1 MCAVEVNSEY
11 NEKEIKFVCDYC
23 HIDRATTLAEGE
35 ANKAAASALF
45 EALSQ
50 QGVKVRDVKGMCGYF
65 VFVFGLSSVYHF
77 HVKGLSNNWKFGMWI
92 NSLKPL
98 FSTENNDCDLDK
110 PFVQL
115 FCQRKEMIDKFKPSR
130 SDMLV
135 EMSYR
140 DWQSV
145 VDGNMTQLEWFADD
159 VSRMVKFIH
168 KHPILAYDGY
178 CNSTFLSYRPIKY
191 VVKNTVWGRARS
203 VGKKVARS
211 FLTYYSLHKAI
222 KIADNYPDTVYK
234 VACDL
239 YSTSTTPNRAFRVV
253 IYDDCIESEVT
264 DMVREV
270 FPNYPDKLDDYGDQ
284 NFCFTFQQGEDEYT
298 F

>member
-1 MCAVEVNSEY
+1 MEAATEY
-11 NEKEIKFVCDYC
+11 KEKEIKYVCEFH
-23 HIDRATTLAEGE
+23 HISREVAIAEGE
-35 ANKAAASALF
+35 ANKAVASTVF

-50 QGVKVRDVKGMCGYF
+50 QGVKVRDVKDMCGYF
-65 VFVFGLSSVYHF
+65 IFAFGLGSVYHF

-92 NSLKPL
+92 NPLKPL

-140 DWQSV
+140 DWKYAM
-145 VDGNMTQLEWFADD
+145 DGNMIQLEWFADD

-178 CNSTFLSYRPIKY
+178 CSSTFLSYRPIKY

-203 VGKKVARS
+203 VGKKIVRS
-211 FLTYYSLHKAI
+211 VLTYYSLHKAI
-222 KIADNYPDTVYK
+222 KLSDSYPDTVYK
-234 VACDL
+234 VAFDL
-239 YSTSTTPNRAFRVV
+239 YSSNTHPNRTLRVV
-253 IYDDCIESEVT
+253 VDEDCSTSEVT
-264 DMVREV
+264 NMVNKV
-270 FPNYPDKLDDYGDQ
+270 FPYYPDNLESYGDQ
-284 NFCFTFQQGEDEYT
+284 DFCITFQQGDEEYT

>member
-1 MCAVEVNSEY
+1 MRTVEAVTEY
-11 NEKEIKFVCDYC
+11 NEKEIKCVCDYK
-23 HIDRATTLAEGE
+23 HISREAAIAEGE
-35 ANKAAASALF
+35 ANKAVASAVF
-45 EALSQ
+45 EALSR
-50 QGVKVRDVKGMCGYF
+50 QGVKVRDVKDMCGYF
-65 VFVFGLSSVYHF
+65 IFAFGLGSVYHF
-77 HVKGLSNNWKFGMWI
+77 HVKGLSNNWKYGMWI
-92 NSLKPL
+92 NPLKPL
-98 FSTENNDCDLDK
+98 FSTENNDCDPDK

-115 FCQRKEMIDKFKPSR
+115 FCQRKEMIDKFKPSK

-135 EMSYR
+135 ELSYR
-140 DWQSV
+140 DWQYAM
-145 VDGNMTQLEWFADD
+145 DGNMTQLEWFAKD

-178 CNSTFLSYRPIKY
+178 CSDFFLSYHPIKY

-253 IYDDCIESEVT
+253 VYDDCSESEVT
-264 DMVREV
+264 DMVRGV

>member
-1 MCAVEVNSEY
+1 MEVNSEY
-11 NEKEIKFVCDYC
+11 NEKEIKYVCDWRN
-23 HIDRATTLAEGE
+23 IDKTTALAEGE
-35 ANKAAASALF
+35 ANKAVASVVF
-45 EALSQ
+45 DALSQ
-50 QGVKVRDVKGMCGYF
+50 QGVKVRDVKDMCGYF

-92 NSLKPL
+92 NELKPL
-98 FSTENNDCDLDK
+98 FSTDVKDCDLDK

-145 VDGNMTQLEWFADD
+145 MDGRMMQLEWFAKD
-159 VSRMVKFIH
+159 VSNMVKFIH
-168 KHPILAYDGY
+168 MHPLLAYDGY
-178 CNSTFLSYRPIKY
+178 CNSHFLAYHPIKY
-191 VVKNTVWGRARS
+191 VVKNTVLEKVGR
-203 VGKKVARS
+203 VGKKVTRS

-222 KIADNYPDTVYK
+222 KLSDNYPDTVYK
-234 VACDL
+234 VNCNL
-239 YSTSTTPNRAFRVV
+239 YSANVHPNREFRVIV
-253 IYDDCIESEVT
+253 DNDCSESEVT
-264 DMVREV
+264 DMVSRV
-270 FPNYPDKLDDYGDQ
+270 FPSYPNNLESYGDMD
-284 NFCFTFQQGEDEYT
+284 FRFTFEQGDKEYT